1 MTISSKGH
9 KNWGM
14 WFVNVRDRKTWYNKS
29 QEKRIMSKEGYIISK
44 LSNGLMETER
54 DIKVS
59 N

>member
-1 MTISSKGH
+1 
-9 KNWGM
+9 M
-14 WFVNVRDRKTWYNKS
+14 WFVNVRDRKAWYKKS